1 MGKFVHRFHHDFIK
15 DNTVIKDLPSGWT
28 LIAPPV
34 FGIFN
39 DGLEIYIKKE
49 NNNIRFSDDSI
60 TLQNLSLLGISIK
73 RIATQIDYVLLKY
86 GLQKVKDEICL
97 EVSENDFAK
106 GFYYFLSGL
115 IELNGLKSI

>member
-1 MGKFVHRFHHDFIK
+1 MSWVNSYIDSYHDFIK

-73 RIATQIDYVLLKY
+73 RIAPQIDYVLLKY
-86 GLQKVKDEICL
+86 GRKLQMKYV
-97 EVSENDFAK
+97 
-106 GFYYFLSGL
+106 
-115 IELNGLKSI
+115 